1 MQVFYFTE
9 KLMFLIC
16 GLFCS
21 FTSGVIGAL
30 RESLNLGNRKICWR
44 SWGRNSSAVYKRRL
58 PSKSVDSLAKANHTC
73 PAEWFIT
80 SWILNYHKFCHQW
93 SWSWCNK
100 LFLMTFGSD
109 HAWLTAICK
118 SYIIV
123 YLQKHECCQLSCGD
137 CKHVFWAWEWKWC
150 VLGKG

>member
-21 FTSGVIGAL
+21 FTSAVIGAL
-30 RESLNLGNRKICWR
+30 RGSLNLGNRKICWR

-58 PSKSVDSLAKANHTC
+58 PSKSVDSIAKANHTC

-109 HAWLTAICK
+109 HAWLYVSHSLFAKTWML
-118 SYIIV
+118 STIV
-123 YLQKHECCQLSCGD
+123 WWLQ
-137 CKHVFWAWEWKWC
+137 AC
-150 VLGKG
+150 VLGLRVVSGAYWVRDS